1 MRDTLNRVY
10 TCVLAP
16 GRILAFVNQHI
27 ALLSLLAARALFSL
41 ASLPPSPSPTSTF
54 SYTTTPPPLPPL
66 TLSILRAVTDPKF
79 AIRGEAGHRFVLVPF
94 VRYWWWYRGKMTGFH
109 RGVHRG
115 RQSCFGIKRFS

>member
-41 ASLPPSPSPTSTF
+41 ASLPPSPLPPPSR
-54 SYTTTPPPLPPL
+54 TPPL
-66 TLSILRAVTDPKF
+66 
-79 AIRGEAGHRFVLVPF
+79 HYPF
-94 VRYWWWYRGKMTGFH
+94 LL
-109 RGVHRG
+109 
-115 RQSCFGIKRFS
+115 